1 MQQKFQPNIQS
12 NIPNND
18 IPSQS
23 TGVPPQLVIDM
34 FICVAG

>member
-1 MQQKFQPNIQS
+1 MQQNFQPNIQS

-23 TGVPPQLVIDM
+23 TGVQTSVGDR
-34 FICVAG
+34 